1 VVSGGQARP
10 GPGVACPLRGH
21 CASIAQRP
29 ARRRLPGTRHSSAK
43 FRVRLENACA
53 ALM

>member
-1 VVSGGQARP
+1 MHALAFLLCFSVVSGGQPRP
-10 GPGVACPLRGH
+10 GTGV
-21 CASIAQRP
+21 AQRP